1 MATDKY
7 RWSFFRAGGVDQ
19 VVLADGDDLA
29 HLDELDQKLWLALS
43 CPTRGLEFDG
53 RTLDLID
60 TDHDGHIR
68 PGEILAVVRW
78 ARDAFHNLKVVFS
91 RGDKVP
97 LAEINDGTTLGKEL
111 VAEAKHILQSLG
123 RPDADSISL
132 DDIADTTKIMAATR
146 FNGDGILPPES
157 AGEEG
162 TAQALRDIIAALG
175 SKPDRSGQPGVDQ
188 ATVDQFFDEATSY
201 VAWLDQGQV
210 EKDGAI
216 RAAGDATDA
225 AASAL
230 AAVRAKVDDY
240 FARCRLAAFD
250 ARAAAPLNAAEA
262 DFVALGPK
270 TLTADA
276 EEIAKLP
283 LAPVVAN
290 RPLPLAEGLNPAWAA
305 RIATLAEATVGPI
318 LGGNKPAL
326 SEGDWNT
333 LKERMAPFVTWQA
346 AKPTTAI
353 STLSP
358 ARLREMLAG
367 SLRQDITAL
376 VAKDASSVDQN
387 QQVEQVEK
395 MIRVHRDLVRLLHN
409 FVTFSEFYRTRRSIF
424 QVGTLF
430 IDGRSC
436 DLCLPV
442 EDTGKHASLAGLA
455 RAYLLYCDCTR
466 KSGEKRSIVA
476 AVTGGNTDN
485 LMVGRN
491 GVFFDHKGND
501 WDATVTRIV
510 ENPIGIRQAFWSPYK
525 SFVRMVEEQV
535 AKRASAADQE
545 ARQKVKASAEK
556 TAHTDKGGPEAAE
569 KKPEPKKIDV
579 GTVAAIGVAVGGIA
593 TFLSS
598 ILAMFFGLGVW
609 MPLGLLGLLLAISGP
624 SMLIAWLK
632 LRQRN
637 VGPILDA
644 NGWSVNAMARINVP
658 FGAALTQVAVLPLGS
673 RRQLRDPFAE
683 KRRPWKLYLL
693 LLAVLALAS
702 LWYLGRLDR
711 FLPEGIRAQNILG
724 RATPA
729 PFHTPAPLA
738 PAAPAA
744 KTPPASPVA
753 K

>member
-1 MATDKY
+1 
-7 RWSFFRAGGVDQ
+7 
-19 VVLADGDDLA
+19 
-29 HLDELDQKLWLALS
+29 
-43 CPTRGLEFDG
+43 
-53 RTLDLID
+53 
-60 TDHDGHIR
+60 
-68 PGEILAVVRW
+68 
-78 ARDAFHNLKVVFS
+78 
-91 RGDKVP
+91 
-97 LAEINDGTTLGKEL
+97 
-111 VAEAKHILQSLG
+111 
-123 RPDADSISL
+123 
-132 DDIADTTKIMAATR
+132 
-146 FNGDGILPPES
+146 
-157 AGEEG
+157 
-162 TAQALRDIIAALG
+162 
-175 SKPDRSGQPGVDQ
+175 
-188 ATVDQFFDEATSY
+188 
-201 VAWLDQGQV
+201 
-210 EKDGAI
+210 
-216 RAAGDATDA
+216 
-225 AASAL
+225 
-230 AAVRAKVDDY
+230 VRAKVDDY

-250 ARAAAPLNAAEA
+250 ARAAAALNAAEA

-367 SLRQDITAL
+367 SLRQDLTAL
-376 VAKDASSVDQN
+376 VAKDASGVDQN

-491 GVFFDHKGND
+491 GVFVDHKGND

-556 TAHTDKGGPEAAE
+556 TAHADKGGPEARRRSRSPRRSTSAPWPPSAWPWAE
-569 KKPEPKKIDV
+569 SPRSCRASWPC
-579 GTVAAIGVAVGGIA
+579 
-593 TFLSS
+593 S
-598 ILAMFFGLGVW
+598 FGLGVW
-609 MPLGLLGLLLAISGP
+609 MPHRSPRASPGHLGAIHADRVAEAAPAQRGP
-624 SMLIAWLK
+624 
-632 LRQRN
+632 
-637 VGPILDA
+637 D
-644 NGWSVNAMARINVP
+644 
-658 FGAALTQVAVLPLGS
+658 S
-673 RRQLRDPFAE
+673 RRQRLVGERHGQNQRALR
-683 KRRPWKLYLL
+683 
-693 LLAVLALAS
+693 
-702 LWYLGRLDR
+702 
-711 FLPEGIRAQNILG
+711 G
-724 RATPA
+724 RADPGGRASPRFAPPVTRSLRRETP
-729 PFHTPAPLA
+729 PVETL
-738 PAAPAA
+738 PAAAGRAGTGFAVVFGPPRSVPARGHPGA
-744 KTPPASPVA
+744 EYSWLRYPRPIPHARATRSGGSRGEDAAGLPRRQVAAWRTRTPECDVNNMRFPC
-753 K
+753 